1 MAKRFSKFLRK
12 AALAYKQR
20 AEAQHKKPRIDEI
33 HRYLV
38 HEGVSPELGKKR
50 HETISKQTEVGAGEK
65 VISVIKAAI
74 EQKRQGKIS
83 AEGLEKIVNEAIVE
97 SEKGVPKDELAD

>member
-38 HEGVSPELGKKR
+38 HEGVSPELGKKL

-74 EQKRQGKIS
+74 ERKGIVMNPNHSMNFVVQETPEIQGEVLSGSI
-83 AEGLEKIVNEAIVE
+83 L
-97 SEKGVPKDELAD
+97 